1 MDVFWVSASE
11 AYTPWP
17 YRSQVV
23 GELIHANANR
33 PSSVK
38 SLQSIKYYVFFKG
51 DYSKYSRVFFI
62 KQNNGISKC
71 LCTFLNEV
79 SCASHRVKMF

>member
-11 AYTPWP
+11 AYTPRS
-17 YRSQVV
+17 YQSQVI
-23 GELIHANANR
+23 GELIHANVNG

-38 SLQSIKYYVFFKG
+38 SLQNIKYYVFFKD

-62 KQNNGISKC
+62 KQNNGISKH
-71 LCTFLNEV
+71 LCTFLKEV
-79 SCASHRVKMF
+79 SSAGHRVKMF